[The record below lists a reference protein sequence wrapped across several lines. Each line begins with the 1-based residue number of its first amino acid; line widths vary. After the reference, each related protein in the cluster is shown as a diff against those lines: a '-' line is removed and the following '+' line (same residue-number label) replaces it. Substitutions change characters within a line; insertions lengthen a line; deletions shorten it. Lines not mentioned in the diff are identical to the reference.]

1 MQTIRKRIGI
11 LLVSCSLSAI
21 VLTMVIVN
29 FTINDIFEDYISD
42 VQNKRYERIVS
53 YLEEAYIQDGEWKEN
68 SGIELMHEA
77 YMSNYN
83 LTLYDEN
90 NKTIWGMN
98 PMDIRN
104 KIHLENMKVQEEGV
118 YKTEKFQLK
127 NNGKIVGYVE
137 IGQYAPLLMTEE
149 DVLFK
154 SSINKNIALSGFISI
169 FIITLASIYFSKQFS
184 SPIKEVANMA
194 VRLSKGEF
202 KEKSSIQS
210 NIKEIESLKNSIN
223 LLAEKL
229 NNQDMLRKRLISD
242 INHEIRTPLHVLQ
255 NNFEAMI
262 DGIFPV
268 TSERL
273 IRLNDEI
280 IRFGSL
286 LDNLEKIKEFE
297 SESLKLN
304 FKSINLCNM
313 LENLYNDF
321 LLETNA
327 KNITLSFSKKEGNY
341 FILGDRDKLKQVF
354 INLFNNAV
362 KFTNNNGEISI
373 SIYNE
378 DEKIFVTIKDSGK
391 GIKKED
397 LPFIFERLYRGDKSR
412 HETEGSGIG
421 LTIVKNILDLHS
433 AYIEVESEENNGSLF
448 KITFNALNLW
458 QWRFT
463 QLSHF

>member
-1 MQTIRKRIGI
+1 MQSIRKRIGI
-11 LLVSCSLSAI
+11 LLVSCSLAAI
-21 VLTMVIVN
+21 VLTMMIVN
-29 FTINDIFEDYISD
+29 FTINDIFEDYMSD
-42 VQNKRYERIVS
+42 VQNNRYERIVS
-53 YLEEAYIQDGEWKEN
+53 YLEEAYITDGEWKEN

-90 NKTIWGMN
+90 DRVVWGMN

-104 KIHLENMKVQEEGV
+104 KIHLEDMKVQEEGV
-118 YKTEKFQLK
+118 YTTEKFGLK

-137 IGQYAPLLMTEE
+137 VGQYEPLLMTEE

-154 SSINKNIALSGFISI
+154 SSINKSIALSGLISI
-169 FIITLASIYFSKQFS
+169 FIVTLASIYFSKQFS
-184 SPIKEVANMA
+184 APIKEVSNMS
-194 VRLSKGEF
+194 VKLSEGDF
-202 KEKSSIQS
+202 KEKSNIKTD
-210 NIKEIESLKNSIN
+210 IKEIESLRNSIN
-223 LLAEKL
+223 ILAEKL
-229 NNQDMLRKRLISD
+229 NNQDMLRRRLISD

-262 DGIFPV
+262 DGVFPI

-273 IRLNDEI
+273 SRLNDEI
-280 IRFGSL
+280 IRFGRL

-304 FKSINLCNM
+304 FKSINLYNM
-313 LENLYNDF
+313 LEKLNNDF
-321 LLETNA
+321 LFEAEA
-327 KNITLSFSKKEGNY
+327 KNITLKLSKNEDNY
-341 FILGDRDKLKQVF
+341 FIMGDSDKLKQVF

-362 KFTNNNGEISI
+362 KFTDNSGEISI
-373 SIYNE
+373 NIYKDNN
-378 DEKIFVTIKDSGK
+378 KIFVTIKDNGT

-421 LTIVKNILDLHS
+421 LTIVKDILDLHS
-433 AYIEVESEENNGSLF
+433 ASVEVESEEGKGTLF
-448 KITFNALNLW
+448 KIIFNELD
-458 QWRFT
+458 
-463 QLSHF
+463 LS